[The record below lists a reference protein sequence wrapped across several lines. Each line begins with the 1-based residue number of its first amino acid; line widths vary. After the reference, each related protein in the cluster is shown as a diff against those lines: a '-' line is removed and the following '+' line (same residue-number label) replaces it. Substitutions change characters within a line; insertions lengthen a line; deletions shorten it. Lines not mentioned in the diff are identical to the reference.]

1 MWVEFDVDFLL
12 CSERFF
18 SGYSGFPLFS
28 KTKFQFDQKS
38 GRRITTMWMC
48 YLQIVI
54 YLFIIC
60 KIVKNLKMP
69 SARSAKAVSLVKN
82 GHIIGFVPW
91 DAG

>member
-1 MWVEFDVDFLL
+1 
-12 CSERFF
+12 
-18 SGYSGFPLFS
+18 
-28 KTKFQFDQKS
+28 
-38 GRRITTMWMC
+38 MWMC

-60 KIVKNLKMP
+60 KIVNNLTMP